1 MDSSGKLASGTFE
14 QYGLLSSPNASSTS
28 TTHSSKTSSSSSG
41 VSPIPR
47 RMRPRIEC
55 SIGDDAMESCGYLK
69 FTDEGM
75 KSNVLQSLSTMRKN
89 RLFCDVVL
97 LVDNT
102 EIHAHRNVL
111 ACVSPHLME
120 LFSTDAGTLNGTAAA
135 SDCKLPCYRL
145 NGLITKHGLMFL
157 VEYAYTGSLE
167 VPDEMIRD
175 VYLAAWQLK
184 IDSVVKECARH
195 LVSELEPDI
204 CIETRSLPGIERNR
218 RFVQEVDGY
227 IAKHFHLVSETAGFL
242 QLPCILIEVLYQTRQ
257 EMLHVAESSL
267 GRLVIAWIRRQI
279 LEEDVSVSSLLERSH
294 MLYLALD
301 NSLQDCADLPPG
313 QESESDLVQDYKRLV
328 LKCPSNKKHR
338 KSLKTP
344 GRPRMI
350 LYNRDIG
357 DRVETPEQAMEMDW
371 SLIGCSKLSDHSYV
385 ALVTLNGSLTRLS
398 IQLRLN
404 LPTTPSPIN
413 TPDVMSTSV
422 SRDEDL
428 DEGQQPELFC
438 EVATMSAPKC
448 GLGVA
453 ELGGKLLVCGGY
465 DRAECL
471 RSVEVYCPETN
482 SWTQQSN
489 MGEARGR
496 VQIAVID
503 GIVYAVGGC
512 NGTTELDSVEYLS
525 KLDKK
530 WKKMCKLPLARSNAG
545 VCALNGQIYCIGG
558 WNGQSGIKQ
567 CDVLRPEDNRWTS
580 IATLNTGRYQAGVT
594 AYGGRLWVVGGSDAW
609 NCLGSVEVYDPE
621 ANQWTYGASLLTARR
636 GCGLAEF
643 NGKLY
648 AVGGSDGTHS
658 LNSTECYD
666 EESKCWIAGPNLT
679 TPRSNVSVAVVQN
692 RLYAIGGFSGKTFL
706 STVEYLDP
714 ATNEWTTFV
723 PQTRANIESV
733 LENSLRAALQN
744 VQRSTSSTSSSPDH
758 LSNGGRGDSATSGD
772 EQQQQQQ
779 QQQQQHTF
787 QPIQTAPSNNEYN
800 RQQHSPKVVNAN
812 TAPTNKSALLEDE
825 DNEVSGVDDE
835 SRSKCVKAAHENSIT
850 LLQQLAAN
858 KCTEIA
864 NGSHHHTS

>member
-1 MDSSGKLASGTFE
+1 
-14 QYGLLSSPNASSTS
+14 
-28 TTHSSKTSSSSSG
+28 
-41 VSPIPR
+41 
-47 RMRPRIEC
+47 MRPRIEN

-69 FTDEGM
+69 FTDQNM
-75 KSNVLQSLSTMRKN
+75 RSSFLQSLSTMRKN
-89 RLFCDVVL
+89 RLFCDVIL
-97 LVDNT
+97 LVENT

-111 ACVSPHLME
+111 ACVSPQLME
-120 LFSTDAGTLNGTAAA
+120 LFSTDAGTLNGAAAA
-135 SDCKLPCYRL
+135 SDAKLPCYRL
-145 NGLITKHGLMFL
+145 NGQITKPGLKYL

-195 LVSELEPDI
+195 LVGELEPDI

-218 RFVQEVDGY
+218 RFVQEVDAY
-227 IAKHFHLVSETAGFL
+227 IAKHFQLVSETAGFL

-257 EMLHVAESSL
+257 EMSVVAESSL
-267 GRLVIAWIRRQI
+267 GRLVVDWIRRQMT
-279 LEEDVSVSSLLERSH
+279 EEDVSVATLLERSH

-328 LKCPSNKKHR
+328 LKGPINKKHR
-338 KSLKTP
+338 KALKTP

-350 LYNRDIG
+350 LYSRDIG
-357 DRVETPEQAMEMDW
+357 DRSDTPEETAPIEMDW
-371 SLIGCSKLSDHSYV
+371 SLVGCSKLSDHTYV
-385 ALVTLNGSLTRLS
+385 ALVTLNGNLMRLS

-404 LPTTPSPIN
+404 VPTTPSPIN

-428 DEGQQPELFC
+428 DECQRPELFC
-438 EVATMSAPKC
+438 EVATMSGPKC

-453 ELGGKLLVCGGY
+453 ELEGKLLVCGGY

-471 RSVEVYCPETN
+471 RSVESYCPETN

-503 GIVYAVGGC
+503 GTVYAVGGC
-512 NGTTELDSVEYLS
+512 NGTTELDSVEYLAKS
-525 KLDKK
+525 ERK

-545 VCALNGQIYCIGG
+545 VCALSGKIYCIGG

-567 CDVLRPEDNRWTS
+567 CDVLKPDENRWYS
-580 IATLNTGRYQAGVT
+580 IAPLHTGRYQAGVT
-594 AYGGRLWVVGGSDAW
+594 AFGGNLWVVGGSDAW
-609 NCLGSVEVYDPE
+609 NCLASVEVYDPE
-621 ANQWTYGASLLTARR
+621 ANQWTFGPPLSTARR

-658 LNSTECYD
+658 LNTTECYD
-666 EESKCWIAGPNLT
+666 EESKCWNAGPNLT
-679 TPRSNVSVAVVQN
+679 LPRSNVSVAVVQG

-723 PQTRANIESV
+723 PQTSANIDSL

-744 VQRSTSSTSSSPDH
+744 VQRSSSSTSSSPDH
-758 LSNGGRGDSATSGD
+758 LTGNGGASETTFKPI
-772 EQQQQQQ
+772 
-779 QQQQQHTF
+779 HT
-787 QPIQTAPSNNEYN
+787 AMNNEYN
-800 RQQHSPKVVNAN
+800 RQQHTPKATVAEATRDILYVAKEGTTTTMTTVAAPPALSPTVVS
-812 TAPTNKSALLEDE
+812 TKTALLDDDE
-825 DNEVSGVDDE
+825 DVVTLHDLNGDLNG
-835 SRSKCVKAAHENSIT
+835 ANQPENSIS

-864 NGSHHHTS
+864 NGGSHSS

>member
-1 MDSSGKLASGTFE
+1 MDLSGHLSGT
-14 QYGLLSSPNASSTS
+14 YDPYSLRSPNASNVAN
-28 TTHSSKTSSSSSG
+28 HSSKTSSVNG
-41 VSPIPR
+41 ISPIPR
-47 RMRPRIEC
+47 RMRPRVEC

-69 FTDEGM
+69 FTDDTM
-75 KSNVLQSLSTMRKN
+75 KSNFLQSLSTMRKN
-89 RLFCDVVL
+89 RLFCDVIL

-111 ACVSPHLME
+111 ACISPHLME
-120 LFSTDAGTLNGTAAA
+120 LFSTDAGTLNGAAAA
-135 SDCKLPCYRL
+135 SDGKLPCYRL
-145 NGLITKHGLMFL
+145 NGLVTKHGLKFL

-195 LVSELEPDI
+195 LVGELEPEI

-218 RFVQEVDGY
+218 RFVQEVDTY

-242 QLPCILIEVLYQTRQ
+242 QLPCVLIEVLYQTRQ
-257 EMLHVAESSL
+257 EMSLVAESSL
-267 GRLVIAWIRRQI
+267 GRLVIGWIRRQI
-279 LEEDVSVSSLLERSH
+279 QEEDVSVSSLLERSH

-301 NSLQDCADLPPG
+301 NTLQDCADLPPG

-338 KSLKTP
+338 KALKTP

-357 DRVETPEQAMEMDW
+357 ERVETNDQATIEMDW
-371 SLIGCSKLSDHSYV
+371 NLIGCSKLSDHSYV
-385 ALVTLNGSLTRLS
+385 ALVTLNGNLTRLS

-404 LPTTPSPIN
+404 IPTTPSPIN
-413 TPDVMSTSV
+413 TPDVMTTSV

-438 EVATMSAPKC
+438 EVATMSGPKC

-453 ELGGKLLVCGGY
+453 EFGGKLLVCGGY

-482 SWTQQSN
+482 CWTQQNN

-503 GIVYAVGGC
+503 GTVYAVGGC
-512 NGTTELDSVEYLS
+512 NGTTELDSVECLS
-525 KLDKK
+525 KQDKK

-545 VCALNGQIYCIGG
+545 VCALQGQIYCIGG

-567 CDVLRPEDNRWTS
+567 CDVLRPEENRWTS
-580 IATLNTGRYQAGVT
+580 IAMLNTGRYQAGVT
-594 AYGGRLWVVGGSDAW
+594 AFGGRLWVVGGSDAW

-621 ANQWTYGASLLTARR
+621 VNQWTYTASLLTARR

-679 TPRSNVSVAVVQN
+679 SPRSNVSVAVVQN

-714 ATNEWTTFV
+714 GTNEWTTFV
-723 PQTRANIESV
+723 PQTRANIDSL

-758 LSNGGRGDSATSGD
+758 LTGGVGGRVTASG
-772 EQQQQQQ
+772 EEN
-779 QQQQQHTF
+779 TF
-787 QPIQTAPSNNEYN
+787 QPIQAALNNEYN
-800 RQQHSPKVVNAN
+800 LQQHSPKVV
-812 TAPTNKSALLEDE
+812 TSSKTALLEDDE
-825 DNEVSGVDDE
+825 DTEEVGDGRGKGAVL
-835 SRSKCVKAAHENSIT
+835 KTTHENSIS

-864 NGSHHHTS
+864 TGGNNSS

>member
-1 MDSSGKLASGTFE
+1 
-14 QYGLLSSPNASSTS
+14 
-28 TTHSSKTSSSSSG
+28 
-41 VSPIPR
+41 
-47 RMRPRIEC
+47 MRPRIEN

-69 FTDEGM
+69 FTDQNM
-75 KSNVLQSLSTMRKN
+75 RSSFLQSLSTMRKN
-89 RLFCDVVL
+89 RLFCDVIL
-97 LVDNT
+97 LVENT

-111 ACVSPHLME
+111 ACVSPQLME
-120 LFSTDAGTLNGTAAA
+120 LFSTDAGTVNGAAAA
-135 SDCKLPCYRL
+135 SDAKLPCYRL
-145 NGLITKHGLMFL
+145 NGQITKPGLKYL

-195 LVSELEPDI
+195 LVAELEPDI

-218 RFVQEVDGY
+218 RFVQEVDAY
-227 IAKHFHLVSETAGFL
+227 IAKHFQLVSETAGFL

-257 EMLHVAESSL
+257 EMSLVAESSL
-267 GRLVIAWIRRQI
+267 GRLVVDWIRRQMT
-279 LEEDVSVSSLLERSH
+279 EEDVSVSTLLERSH

-328 LKCPSNKKHR
+328 LKGPNNKKHR
-338 KSLKTP
+338 KALKTP

-350 LYNRDIG
+350 LYSRDIG
-357 DRVETPEQAMEMDW
+357 DRSDTTEEAAPTEMDW
-371 SLIGCSKLSDHSYV
+371 SLVGCSKLSDHTYV
-385 ALVTLNGSLTRLS
+385 ALVTLNGNLTRLS
-398 IQLRLN
+398 IQLKLN
-404 LPTTPSPIN
+404 VPTTPSPVN

-428 DEGQQPELFC
+428 DECQRPELFC
-438 EVATMSAPKC
+438 EVATMSGPKC

-453 ELGGKLLVCGGY
+453 ELEGKLLVCGGY

-471 RSVEVYCPETN
+471 RSVESYCPETN

-496 VQIAVID
+496 VQIAVIE
-503 GIVYAVGGC
+503 GTVYAVGGC
-512 NGTTELDSVEYLS
+512 NGTTELDSVEYLAKS
-525 KLDKK
+525 ERK

-545 VCALNGQIYCIGG
+545 VCALGGKIYCIGG

-567 CDVLRPEDNRWTS
+567 CDVLKPDENRWYS
-580 IATLNTGRYQAGVT
+580 IAPLHTGRYQAGVT
-594 AYGGRLWVVGGSDAW
+594 AFGGSLWVVGGSDAW
-609 NCLGSVEVYDPE
+609 NCLASVEVYDPE
-621 ANQWTYGASLLTARR
+621 ANQWTFGPSLSTARR

-658 LNSTECYD
+658 LNTTECYD
-666 EESKCWIAGPNLT
+666 EESKCWNAGPNLT
-679 TPRSNVSVAVVQN
+679 SPRSNVSVAVVQG

-723 PQTRANIESV
+723 PQTSANIDSL

-758 LSNGGRGDSATSGD
+758 LSSGCNGGGTS
-772 EQQQQQQ
+772 EN
-779 QQQQQHTF
+779 TF
-787 QPIQTAPSNNEYN
+787 KPIQTTLNNEYN
-800 RQQHSPKVVNAN
+800 RQQHSPKVTTTAPVATLPPAVAN
-812 TAPTNKSALLEDE
+812 TKTALLD
-825 DNEVSGVDDE
+825 DDVDDVVTLHDINGDLNGT
-835 SRSKCVKAAHENSIT
+835 KTAQENSIS
-850 LLQQLAAN
+850 LLKQLAAN

-864 NGSHHHTS
+864 NGGSHSS

>member
-1 MDSSGKLASGTFE
+1 MKMTRKNIIKFSYDS
-14 QYGLLSSPNASSTS
+14 
-28 TTHSSKTSSSSSG
+28 
-41 VSPIPR
+41 
-47 RMRPRIEC
+47 
-55 SIGDDAMESCGYLK
+55 DDAMESCGYLK
-69 FTDEGM
+69 FTDDNM
-75 KSNVLQSLSTMRKN
+75 KSSFLQSLSTMRKN

-97 LVDNT
+97 LVENT

-111 ACVSPHLME
+111 ACVSPQLME
-120 LFSTDAGTLNGTAAA
+120 LFSTDAGTLNGGPIAA
-135 SDCKLPCYRL
+135 SDAKLPCYRL
-145 NGLITKHGLMFL
+145 NGQITKHGLMYL

-195 LVSELEPDI
+195 LVGELEPDI

-218 RFVQEVDGY
+218 RFVQEVDAY
-227 IAKHFHLVSETAGFL
+227 IAKNFHLVSETAGFL
-242 QLPCILIEVLYQTRQ
+242 QLPCVLIEVLYQTRQ
-257 EMLHVAESSL
+257 EMSLVAECSL
-267 GRLVIAWIRRQI
+267 GRLVIDWIRRQMTN
-279 LEEDVSVSSLLERSH
+279 EDVSVSALLERSH

-338 KSLKTP
+338 KALKTP

-350 LYNRDIG
+350 LYSRDIG
-357 DRVETPEQAMEMDW
+357 DRSEDKTDATASEMDW
-371 SLIGCSKLSDHSYV
+371 SLVGCSKLSDHSYV
-385 ALVTLNGSLTRLS
+385 ALVTLNGNLTRLS

-404 LPTTPSPIN
+404 IPTTPSPIN

-428 DEGQQPELFC
+428 EECRQPELFC
-438 EVATMSAPKC
+438 EVATMSGPKC

-453 ELGGKLLVCGGY
+453 ELEGKLFVCGGY

-471 RSVEVYCPETN
+471 RSVESYCPETN

-503 GIVYAVGGC
+503 GTVFAVGGC

-525 KLDKK
+525 KADRK

-545 VCALNGQIYCIGG
+545 VCALNGKIYCIGG

-567 CDVLRPEDNRWTS
+567 CDVLKPDENKWFS
-580 IATLNTGRYQAGVT
+580 IAPLHTGRYQAGVT
-594 AYGGRLWVVGGSDAW
+594 AYGGKLWVVGGSDAW
-609 NCLGSVEVYDPE
+609 NCLGSVEVYDVE
-621 ANQWTYGASLLTARR
+621 ANQWTLGPSLLTARR
-636 GCGLAEF
+636 GCGLAEY

-658 LNSTECYD
+658 LNTTECYD

-679 TPRSNVSVAVVQN
+679 SPRSNVSVAVVQN
-692 RLYAIGGFSGKTFL
+692 RLYAIGGFSGKMFL
-706 STVEYLDP
+706 STVEYLDA

-723 PQTRANIESV
+723 PQTSANIDSL

-744 VQRSTSSTSSSPDH
+744 VRSSSSSSSSPDH
-758 LSNGGRGDSATSGD
+758 LTGNGSAPNENTFKPI
-772 EQQQQQQ
+772 
-779 QQQQQHTF
+779 HT
-787 QPIQTAPSNNEYN
+787 ALNNEYN
-800 RQQHSPKVVNAN
+800 RQQHTPKA
-812 TAPTNKSALLEDE
+812 TAAGTGQQNILYTAAPNSTTKTALLEDE
-825 DNEVSGVDDE
+825 QDDHDSTGE
-835 SRSKCVKAAHENSIT
+835 HLNKGAIATAKTAQENSIT

-864 NGSHHHTS
+864 TAGNHSS

>member
-1 MDSSGKLASGTFE
+1 MDSRGQHFSACEHYSLLTPSVQSSGG
-14 QYGLLSSPNASSTS
+14 P
-28 TTHSSKTSSSSSG
+28 HSSKTSSLNG
-41 VSPIPR
+41 ISPISR
-47 RMRPRIEC
+47 RMRPRIEN

-69 FTDEGM
+69 FTDDNM
-75 KSNVLQSLSTMRKN
+75 KSNFLQSLSTMRKN

-97 LVDNT
+97 LVENT

-111 ACVSPHLME
+111 ACVSPQLME
-120 LFSTDAGTLNGTAAA
+120 LFSTDAGTLNGGPTAA
-135 SDCKLPCYRL
+135 SDAKLPCYRL
-145 NGLITKHGLMFL
+145 NGQITKHGLMYL

-218 RFVQEVDGY
+218 RFVQEVDAY
-227 IAKHFHLVSETAGFL
+227 IAKNFHLVSETAGFL
-242 QLPCILIEVLYQTRQ
+242 QLPCVLIEVLYQTRQ
-257 EMLHVAESSL
+257 EMSLVAECSL
-267 GRLVIAWIRRQI
+267 GRLVIDWIRRQMT
-279 LEEDVSVSSLLERSH
+279 EGDVSVSALLERSH

-338 KSLKTP
+338 KALKTP

-350 LYNRDIG
+350 LYSRDIG
-357 DRVETPEQAMEMDW
+357 DRSDATDAAATEMDW
-371 SLIGCSKLSDHSYV
+371 SLVGCSKLSDHSYV
-385 ALVTLNGSLTRLS
+385 ALVTLNGNLARLS

-404 LPTTPSPIN
+404 IPTTPSPIN

-428 DEGQQPELFC
+428 DECQQPELFC
-438 EVATMSAPKC
+438 EVATMSGPKC

-453 ELGGKLLVCGGY
+453 ELEGKLLVCGGY

-471 RSVEVYCPETN
+471 RSVESYCPETN

-503 GIVYAVGGC
+503 GTVYAVGGC
-512 NGTTELDSVEYLS
+512 NGTTELDSVEYLA
-525 KLDKK
+525 KAERK

-545 VCALNGQIYCIGG
+545 VCALNGKIYCIGG

-567 CDVLRPEDNRWTS
+567 CDVLKPDENRWFS
-580 IATLNTGRYQAGVT
+580 IAPLHTGRYQAGVT
-594 AYGGRLWVVGGSDAW
+594 AYGGKLWVVGGSDAW
-609 NCLGSVEVYDPE
+609 NCIGSVEVYDVE
-621 ANQWTYGASLLTARR
+621 ANQWTLGPSLSTARR
-636 GCGLAEF
+636 GCGLAEY

-648 AVGGSDGTHS
+648 AVGGSDGSHS
-658 LNSTECYD
+658 LNTTECYD

-679 TPRSNVSVAVVQN
+679 SPRSNVSVAVVQN

-706 STVEYLDP
+706 STVEYLDA

-723 PQTRANIESV
+723 PQTSANIDSL

-744 VQRSTSSTSSSPDH
+744 VRSSSSTSSSPDH
-758 LSNGGRGDSATSGD
+758 LSGNGGANESTFKPI
-772 EQQQQQQ
+772 
-779 QQQQQHTF
+779 HT
-787 QPIQTAPSNNEYN
+787 ALNNEYN
-800 RQQHSPKVVNAN
+800 RQQHSPKA
-812 TAPTNKSALLEDE
+812 TAGPKQDILFPSVQNIAKSALLEDE
-825 DNEVSGVDDE
+825 QDDHDNGDL
-835 SRSKCVKAAHENSIT
+835 SKSNTATKTAQENSIS

-864 NGSHHHTS
+864 TAGNHSS